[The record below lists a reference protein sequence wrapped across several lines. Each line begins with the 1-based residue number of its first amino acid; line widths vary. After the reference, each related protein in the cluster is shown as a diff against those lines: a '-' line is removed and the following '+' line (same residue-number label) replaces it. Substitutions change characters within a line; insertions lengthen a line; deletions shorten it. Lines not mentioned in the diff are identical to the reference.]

1 MPSGLSL
8 STFLTPLISGVG
20 SAVVGSLFGGSKQGA
35 APAPPPPPVE
45 APTVMPVTDDKAAQ
59 DAKRRSITA
68 QIQRRG
74 RASTILTGLES
85 DSMAG

>member
-8 STFLTPLISGVG
+8 STVLTPLISGVG

-35 APAPPPPPVE
+35 APSPPPVE
-45 APTVMPVTDDKAAQ
+45 APTVMPVTDDKAAP